1 MSSMF
6 KGKMRTSTET
16 VNLTEKKKLRDVT
29 K

>member
-6 KGKMRTSTET
+6 KGKMWTWTET

-29 K
+29 N